1 MTSLERTARHY
12 HKARKNSEI
21 IDGLLREIN
30 ITALNNMT
38 TSQVEKM
45 AQELEEVFNKYKKE
59 IKG

>member
-1 MTSLERTARHY
+1 MTPEEKY
-12 HKARKNSEI
+12 KKARKNSEI

-59 IKG
+59 IKV

>member
-1 MTSLERTARHY
+1 MRLLERTARHY

-30 ITALNNMT
+30 ITALNDMT

-59 IKG
+59 K